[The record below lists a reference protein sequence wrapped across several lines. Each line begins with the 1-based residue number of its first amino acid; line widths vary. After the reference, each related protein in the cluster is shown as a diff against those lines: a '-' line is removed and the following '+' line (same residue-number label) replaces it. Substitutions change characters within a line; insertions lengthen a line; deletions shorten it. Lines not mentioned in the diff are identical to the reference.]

1 MTSRDSHQSSG
12 GGRQT
17 DTASAQAP
25 QIPDPASIER
35 QHDAKWG
42 HYLQATIRRN
52 GRTFCKKFP
61 ERQHGGEQATMQL
74 AQTWCDAII
83 AKYPIKSRADYCS
96 IVRSNNTSGTPG
108 VYFRNSLQYH
118 DDHEPYRYG
127 YWVAIIP
134 LANGTTRRRTFA
146 VSCYGDEGAR
156 QRALE
161 ARREALAA
169 LETVAPRKTQPI
181 GVPPDDIAE
190 LKAWKRAQDVGLGP
204 LRGMRKSGPQATAN
218 LAAQAAATQSLPS
231 SSEGKRG
238 EQHIA
243 RYENR
248 GGKTLYW
255 EVSVERRGKNYNK
268 CFSDSTWGGSAAAL
282 EAAKVWRDGILRAY
296 PVVTKVE
303 AVTRVSS
310 NNTSGVA
317 GVCLKRKL
325 IKGKIVEAWTA
336 LSPKRA
342 GQAQRSKTFRIEKYG
357 EKQAFALAV
366 QAREAFVA
374 ELPDGPHFRRHAG
387 VPTAGTPADT
397 PVARPAPSWSPEAGR
412 ASETRSMPAPRP
424 VLEAHHSAAKLLDAA
439 KETLGSGSDFALS
452 RALGVKPAIVSKLRN
467 GRVAVDPTLLRR
479 IHKATGIGMAELE
492 DLCR

>member
-1 MTSRDSHQSSG
+1 MNPFPRPGDPRNAGEEPTFLSV
-12 GGRQT
+12 
-17 DTASAQAP
+17 QAP
-25 QIPDPASIER
+25 DPLRIER
-35 QHDAKWG
+35 RHNAKWG
-42 HYLQATIRRN
+42 HYLEATVERN
-52 GRTFCKKFP
+52 GRVFCKKFP
-61 ERQHGGEQATMQL
+61 EPHYGGEQEASQQ
-74 AQTWCDAII
+74 ARAWCDAIV
-83 AKYPIKSRADYCS
+83 AKYPLRSRADYCS

-127 YWVAIIP
+127 CWVALIP

-146 VSCYGDEGAR
+146 VSCYGEEGAR

-181 GVPPDDIAE
+181 GAPDEIAV
-190 LKAWKRAQDVGLGP
+190 LNARRRAQDVGLGL
-204 LRGMRKSGPQATAN
+204 LRGKRESRQQAAGN
-218 LAAQAAATQSLPS
+218 PEAQAAVAQSLS
-231 SSEGKRG
+231 SSIDGQHD

-243 RYENR
+243 RYKKR

-255 EVSVERRGKNYNK
+255 EVSVERRGKNYNQ

-282 EAAKVWRDGILRAY
+282 EAAKAWRDDLLRAH

-317 GVCLKRKL
+317 GVSLKRKL
-325 IKGKIVEAWTA
+325 IKGKIIEAWTA
-336 LSPKRA
+336 LSPKLA

-357 EKQAFALAV
+357 ERQAFALAV

-374 ELPDGPHFRRHAG
+374 EVPDGPHFRRHAG
-387 VPTAGTPADT
+387 VSTADT
-397 PVARPAPSWSPEAGR
+397 SAGASVAKPAPSWPPEAGR
-412 ASETRSMPAPRP
+412 ASEARSMPAPRP
-424 VLEAHHSAAKLLDAA
+424 VLEVHRSAAKLLDAA
-439 KETLGSGSDFALS
+439 KGKLGIGSDFALS

-467 GRVAVDPTLLRR
+467 GRLAADPALLQH
-479 IHKATGIGMAELE
+479 IHEATSIGMADLE
-492 DLCR
+492 ELCR